1 MDGRIQDGQEDE
13 WMDREMKNYNL
24 MQKNLRICSPRYLSP
39 LMLTYTRTRKEHTHI
54 CKDKYSCTRCLCRI
68 PFISILIHLSF
79 YSFQHCPCR
88 CQFANVFQ
96 LQLAYCNN
104 ASCLLL
110 PLSLSPPPPTTSN
123 SFFSFFIS
131 LSLIHS
137 CLFLNMSSE
146 RHCFSAPYF
155 RAPDVIQPSFFRRR
169 LRVASLQNLLQK
181 HLLGF
186 SRGRK
191 LPRDFLVASIFC
203 QVETTRKNTLK
214 GPVTSS

>member
-1 MDGRIQDGQEDE
+1 M
-13 WMDREMKNYNL
+13 
-24 MQKNLRICSPRYLSP
+24 
-39 LMLTYTRTRKEHTHI
+39 
-54 CKDKYSCTRCLCRI
+54 
-68 PFISILIHLSF
+68 SILIHLSF

-88 CQFANVFQ
+88 CSFANLFQ

-110 PLSLSPPPPTTSN
+110 PLSLSLTPHLQL
-123 SFFSFFIS
+123 FFSFFIS

-169 LRVASLQNLLQK
+169 LRVASLENLLQK

-203 QVETTRKNTLK
+203 
-214 GPVTSS
+214 